1 MCYVLSLELFAMCFG
16 RTVQNSKNIFREVE
30 RVVVG
35 VNATSG
41 CSKKGEAC
49 FALPTQ
55 TSQKKGK
62 HTQKGKPAP
71 KKKIF

>member
-16 RTVQNSKNIFREVE
+16 RTVENSKNIFLEVE
-30 RVVVG
+30 RVEVG
-35 VNATSG
+35 GNATSC
-41 CSKKGEAC
+41 CSKKGETC

-62 HTQKGKPAP
+62 HTQKGKPP
-71 KKKIF
+71 HKKTFF